1 MPPKRRIRNGSYPS
15 AAHILKPLISSSLPS
30 AVAVAATA
38 SAAIANSAANYIHH
52 NNSESSVANGN
63 VLAPLTAKQQQQL
76 ERNNYLTSLTKD
88 QLKVECRKRGQKING
103 NKTDLVYI
111 CITDI
116 LILLTLFF
124 VYFRSINAYLSHFAI
139 IFCCCYCNYLNCFL
153 HFMYCL
159 L

>member
-30 AVAVAATA
+30 AAAVAATA
-38 SAAIANSAANYIHH
+38 SAAILANSAANYNHH
-52 NNSESSVANGN
+52 NSSEFSVANGS
-63 VLAPLTAKQQQQL
+63 VSTPLTVKQQQQL

-111 CITDI
+111 YMHNRYTNTINTVFR
-116 LILLTLFF
+116 ILLL
-124 VYFRSINAYLSHFAI
+124 Y
-139 IFCCCYCNYLNCFL
+139 
-153 HFMYCL
+153 
-159 L
+159 

>member
-30 AVAVAATA
+30 AAAVAATA
-38 SAAIANSAANYIHH
+38 SAAILANSAANYNHP
-52 NNSESSVANGN
+52 NSSEFSVANGS
-63 VLAPLTAKQQQQL
+63 VLAPLTVKQQQQL

-111 CITDI
+111 
-116 LILLTLFF
+116 
-124 VYFRSINAYLSHFAI
+124 YA
-139 IFCCCYCNYLNCFL
+139 
-153 HFMYCL
+153 
-159 L
+159 

>member
-30 AVAVAATA
+30 AAAVAATA
-38 SAAIANSAANYIHH
+38 SAAILTNSAANYNHH
-52 NNSESSVANGN
+52 SSESSFTNGS
-63 VLAPLTAKQQQQL
+63 VAPLTAKQQQQL

-111 CITDI
+111 NMHNRYTNTINTVFRI
-116 LILLTLFF
+116 LSL
-124 VYFRSINAYLSHFAI
+124 Y
-139 IFCCCYCNYLNCFL
+139 
-153 HFMYCL
+153 
-159 L
+159 